1 VSAADIH
8 TAAAPAAAG
17 PVYLMVQAWPVAEQ
31 LPDADLDVLIF
42 DGPDTEAQLGA
53 YMGHDEEGDGQ
64 PIWVEAQGAGVAGVT
79 HWAEMPKLTGA
90 VLAPVVA
97 EPSQTA
103 ELLARAQRAE
113 GERAVLLSLLQ
124 QADEVLS
131 TLDGDDITEQTLLE
145 QLRARI
151 LRACMPLRPAEA
163 GLLGIRAAL
172 TTRQCSNDERKE
184 CDNYPCEAK
193 GACQGRYL

>member
-1 VSAADIH
+1 MTAPTPNPADAP
-8 TAAAPAAAG
+8 TATG

-31 LPDADLDVLIF
+31 MPDADTDVLIF
-42 DGPDTEAQLGA
+42 DQADAEAQLGA
-53 YMGHDEEGDGQ
+53 YVGDDGKGPMWTNAVGDFVDQ
-64 PIWVEAQGAGVAGVT
+64 VT

-90 VLAPVVA
+90 VLAPLVA
-97 EPSQTA
+97 ESSETA

-151 LRACMPLRPAEA
+151 LRACTPLRPAEA

-172 TTRQCSNDERKE
+172 TTRQCSNDEREE
-184 CDNYPCEAK
+184 CDHFPCQNQGK
-193 GACQGRYL
+193 CLGRYL